1 MEKRNSVEIWV
12 CLWLGS
18 SSNVAYYTNI
28 DIGKNPSKCLY
39 IFSPYHVNGKK
50 KVGNN
55 SIS

>member
-50 KVGNN
+50 KGMKQIN
-55 SIS
+55 